1 MNGGGAAAVLALA
14 SGAAAPDA
22 REAAH
27 SHSGD
32 PAARAWLVGACADRR
47 AATAALRGANAAVHA
62 GFEAAPTGPDEGADP
77 ELAALIDAAGW
88 RRDAIS
94 LARGRIHHYTAGATR
109 SVLDALHDGDSL
121 SAVYHDDLIATGLW
135 GSEQRTVLEDAVGE
149 LDRAYTLAVCWVCRH
164 PSEPI
169 GPGR

>member
-62 GFEAAPTGPDEGADP
+62 GFEAAPTGTGEGADP

-88 RRDAIS
+88 RRDAVS

-109 SVLDALHDGDSL
+109 SVLDALHDGDAL
-121 SAVYHDDLIATGLW
+121 SAAYHDLIASGLW
-135 GSEQRTVLEDAVGE
+135 RSELRTVLEDAVGE
-149 LDRAYTLAVCWVCRH
+149 LDRAYTLALRTVCRH
-164 PSEPI
+164 PSEAI